1 MVNTN
6 TYKLAFGLGIL
17 ECASSKR
24 YEEDIF
30 RTVDEKGRPM
40 LLVGEDAFAEYN
52 VEATKKTLEE
62 GRGITWIN
70 VVIRK

>member
-1 MVNTN
+1 MTEKENEKETEHLTVKDS
-6 TYKLAFGLGIL
+6 YS
-17 ECASSKR
+17 E
-24 YEEDIF
+24 Y
-30 RTVDEKGRPM
+30 VDEKGRPM
-40 LLVGEDAFAEYN
+40 LLVGEDAFAGYK